1 MIQLNCPTWG
11 MVVSDTYND
20 NGDSPFWT
28 LGVGYLSL
36 VNIVTVNE
44 TVNKISCFDDYG

>member
-20 NGDSPFWT
+20 NGDSPFF
-28 LGVGYLSL
+28 GLSA
-36 VNIVTVNE
+36 
-44 TVNKISCFDDYG
+44 

>member
-20 NGDSPFWT
+20 NGDSPFFWT

-36 VNIVTVNE
+36 RR
-44 TVNKISCFDDYG
+44 YRYR